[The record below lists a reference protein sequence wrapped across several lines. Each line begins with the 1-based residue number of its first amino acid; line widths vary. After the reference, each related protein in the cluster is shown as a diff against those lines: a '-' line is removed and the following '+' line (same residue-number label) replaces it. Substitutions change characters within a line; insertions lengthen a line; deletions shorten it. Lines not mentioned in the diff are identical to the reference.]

1 MLHFYQAVAQL
12 MEHIRGA
19 KAHDVRF
26 TQPLADK
33 PPFALIDWLDAQPIF
48 PKFYWQSRDT
58 REEVVALGQVYTF
71 TDPAPAYA
79 ILGDEQQYGVDAPL
93 MGIPPKIRVVCLPS
107 SFYHRLN

>member
-1 MLHFYQAVAQL
+1 MLHFSQAVAQL
-12 MEHIRGA
+12 MEQIRGA
-19 KAHDVRF
+19 KDHDVRF

-79 ILGDEQQYGVDAPL
+79 ILGDDQRVWGADLLMVIHRKIHAVCPL
-93 MGIPPKIRVVCLPS
+93 S
-107 SFYHRLN
+107 SFCRRLN

>member
-79 ILGDEQQYGVDAPL
+79 ILGDEQRVWGGRSFDGHTA
-93 MGIPPKIRVVCLPS
+93 KIRVVCLPS